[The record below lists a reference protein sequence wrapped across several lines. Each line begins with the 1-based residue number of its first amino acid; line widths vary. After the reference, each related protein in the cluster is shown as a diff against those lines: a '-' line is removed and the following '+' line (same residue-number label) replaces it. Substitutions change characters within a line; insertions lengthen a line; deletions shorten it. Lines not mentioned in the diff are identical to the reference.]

1 MRLEGIN
8 YTFLRVE
15 NDPKIVYAK
24 KRGIGGVI
32 MRATKTTIIIAHY
45 PEGANTGYTSKS
57 MGVIASYLRS
67 FGY

>member
-1 MRLEGIN
+1 MWLEGIN

-15 NDPKIVYAK
+15 DDPKIVYAK

-67 FGY
+67 VGY

>member
-15 NDPKIVYAK
+15 DDPKIVYAK